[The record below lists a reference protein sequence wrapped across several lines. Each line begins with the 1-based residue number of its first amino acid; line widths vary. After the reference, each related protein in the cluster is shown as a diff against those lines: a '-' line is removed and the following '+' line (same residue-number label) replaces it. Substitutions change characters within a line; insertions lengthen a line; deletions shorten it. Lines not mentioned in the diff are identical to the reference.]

1 VAKQRH
7 LTNAPITEALISFQV
22 RQDLEQFSARHEQFV
37 ARVGPGYYRK
47 GYITQGTFQIAV
59 TDGGKSLEDGIRKDS
74 KRVGVRLHSQDE
86 KYVIQVTHAGL
97 TLSRLEPYENWT
109 IIRDEMRRLWEIYRG
124 VFLPEMIVRVAL
136 RYLNT
141 ILILVGP
148 QTRLEQIFTR
158 APTEPEG
165 MSDQLS
171 SFLNR
176 CVIEDPPTRASV
188 VVTLASQTAVPSS
201 TLPVVLD
208 IEAVRQAD
216 FPVDGEE
223 VWNYLE
229 SLRDLKNTAF
239 FGSLTEDKVRQYE

>member
-22 RQDLEQFSARHEQFV
+22 RQDLEQISARHEEFV
-37 ARVGPGYYRK
+37 MRLGTGYYRK
-47 GYITQGTFQIAV
+47 GDITQGTFQVAL
-59 TDGGKSLEDGIRKDS
+59 TDGQSLHDSIRADS

-86 KYVIQVTHAGL
+86 RYVIQVTQAGL

-109 IIRDEMRRLWEIYRG
+109 VIRDEMRRLWEIYCG
-124 VFLPEMIVRVAL
+124 VFLPEMITRVAL

-141 ILILVGP
+141 ILIVVGP

-176 CVIEDPPTRASV
+176 CVIEDPPSRASV
-188 VVTLASQTAVPSS
+188 VVTLASQTAAPSS
-201 TLPVVLD
+201 TLPVILD
-208 IEAVRQAD
+208 IEAFRHAD
-216 FPVDGEE
+216 FPIGGEE
-223 VWNYLE
+223 VWNYLGR
-229 SLRDLKNTAF
+229 LRALKNAAF
-239 FGSLTEDKVRQYE
+239 FGSLTEDKIRQYE